1 MADENGALI
10 AVNMVDEDDDHV
22 IIQGRVTDNSK
33 ANMTLSTSAGTD
45 YSKSL
50 SGMKADKWE
59 EIYEMYRKHSQ
70 AVGFSIRK
78 GTSRRAHGPGTA
90 EVERYFVCS
99 CEGRHGNGLALIGP
113 NQSRNAAVTRCECRA
128 GVRSQ
133 LNEDGQWEVLQH
145 ITAHNH
151 ALTPTQW
158 QQHHRSERRIG
169 DAEAETIRALTEALV
184 RPSVQYKVATVAA
197 GGEAFV
203 GHTKRDHINFVH
215 RLKSKAIEG
224 GDAAT
229 LVNLL
234 TKRQAEDPGF
244 FFRVQ
249 FNEEGRL
256 CHLFWCDSMMRED
269 YRLYHDVLIFDTT
282 YRTNRYNLICGA
294 FVGINNHWSNVMF
307 GCAFLSD
314 EKEESFQWLFNVF
327 NEAMGDDLRPVSI
340 FTDQDKAMTNALEA
354 VFSVPILKFRT

>member
-1 MADENGALI
+1 ME
-10 AVNMVDEDDDHV
+10 VEDDDDV
-22 IIQGRVTDNSK
+22 IIHRGFTNNSK
-33 ANMTLSTSAGTD
+33 GTD

-50 SGMKADKWE
+50 SGMTAEKWE

-78 GTSRRAHGPGTA
+78 ATSRRANGSGTA

-99 CEGRHGNGLALIGP
+99 CEGKHGNGLPHIST
-113 NQSRNAAVTRCECRA
+113 NQSRNAAITRCECRA
-128 GVRSQ
+128 CLRSQ
-133 LNEDGQWEVLQH
+133 LNEDGQWE
-145 ITAHNH
+145 
-151 ALTPTQW
+151 W
-158 QQHHRSERRIG
+158 QQHHRYERQIS
-169 DAEAETIRALTEALV
+169 DAEAEAEIIRALTEALV
-184 RPSVQYKVATVAA
+184 RPSVQYKVATAAA

-234 TKRQAEDPGF
+234 TKRQAEDLGF
-244 FFRVQ
+244 LFRVQ

-282 YRTNRYNLICGA
+282 YRTNRYNLIYGA

-314 EKEESFQWLFNVF
+314 KKEE
-327 NEAMGDDLRPVSI
+327 
-340 FTDQDKAMTNALEA
+340 
-354 VFSVPILKFRT
+354 